1 MTPSSSTDS
10 PHPTPST
17 PSARIP
23 QDPVRRRRAPG
34 RRPIPSV
41 TAGRCLGTGAGVG
54 VVEWAQ
60 VTTVTGQFRLE
71 CRDGRTAYGQAG
83 SWTVDG
89 AGVPDCQEPLTDATP
104 TARDAALLARGGDD
118 PANTGAKPKAPEGAK
133 KTS

>member
-1 MTPSSSTDS
+1 M
-10 PHPTPST
+10 
-17 PSARIP
+17 
-23 QDPVRRRRAPG
+23 
-34 RRPIPSV
+34 
-41 TAGRCLGTGAGVG
+41 G